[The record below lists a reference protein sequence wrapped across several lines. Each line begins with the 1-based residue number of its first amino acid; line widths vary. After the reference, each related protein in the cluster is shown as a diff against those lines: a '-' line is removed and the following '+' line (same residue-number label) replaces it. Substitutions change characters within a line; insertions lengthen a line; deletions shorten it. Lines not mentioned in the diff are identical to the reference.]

1 MNKKIIFLVIFSILA
16 IFCDQSI
23 RRPAISKENNILIG
37 RWRQINSH
45 TDRYGMPLRG
55 MITFELTLNE
65 DLTYSMANDWPDG
78 DLNRFHYIDDGR
90 FYTNN
95 DTLFLISFYMNK
107 GNKIFIFEFNY
118 KNQSMYLHA
127 LNENQKSTEIH
138 LLGIWNKFN
147 RFGNRINLDGMY

>member
-1 MNKKIIFLVIFSILA
+1 MKTKFIFIIMFSTLG
-16 IFCDQSI
+16 IFCDKSI
-23 RRPAISKENNILIG
+23 RKPEISKENNILIG

-90 FYTNN
+90 FYTKD
-95 DTLFLISFYMNK
+95 DTLFLISSYRNK

-127 LNENQKSTEIH
+127 LNENQKSVETH
-138 LLGIWNKFN
+138 LFGVWNKFN
-147 RFGNRINLDGMY
+147 RFGQLIKLDGAY